1 MEQVRAFVEGSGPV
15 DYQPEDR
22 RCAYEFVRR
31 PPVRVASPLLGRA
44 ARGCVRA
51 YIGKACG
58 VSLAQTSRLVRQQA
72 ETGVVADRRARNSGR
87 AFETR
92 STPAPVLAGGGRHD
106 TLMLPAAGRGR
117 RGAGNGRWRPAS
129 APSHRQAVNP
139 VRPGREQR

>member
-58 VSLAQTSRLVRQQA
+58 VSPAQTSRLVRQQA

-92 STPAPVLAGGGRHD
+92 STLADIRLLAEVDEAFGGLSAFRVEHARQPVLRRR
-106 TLMLPAAGRGR
+106 LQAAC
-117 RGAGNGRWRPAS
+117 ADP
-129 APSHRQAVNP
+129 H
-139 VRPGREQR
+139 